1 MTARARLVIAAAL
14 SCGAVV
20 CGCGSSNDGPA
31 PVAPTD
37 AGPDGAEPVDASPP
51 PHPTP
56 ERLEFK
62 PVAPLPAG
70 EQILF
75 NDWNGAPNALWSMT
89 PDGSSATKVFTIGR
103 VWAFGVSHGVDKIAF
118 SAFDPDQ
125 EAHFGV
131 AIGDAIQHT
140 WLYDVATQSITPLSK
155 GNVNDE
161 CHAFSADDKTLF
173 VCRRYDFHFEDIDG
187 ERYVVNKGWRIAA
200 IDVATSATTFLSP
213 DLKGEYHLGPQQLP
227 GGARLLYSITK
238 VTPPPT
244 KYSVVSTGL
253 PAGGEATLVR
263 ADASRASLAPDGK
276 RYAYANPLEKG
287 ALYVGELGATAATK
301 IATAAGSDLTWSPDG
316 TRLAY
321 LRFDDDKNCSD
332 IEVVKAD
339 GSQADAPTRLRECL
353 PGAEFI
359 TQLAWVIR
367 K

>member
-1 MTARARLVIAAAL
+1 MTARALCAAQL
-14 SCGAVV
+14 LAVL
-20 CGCGSSNDGPA
+20 CGCGSSKDDPA

-37 AGPDGAEPVDASPP
+37 AGSETTADAEPVDTAPP

-62 PVAPLPAG
+62 PVAPLPSG
-70 EQILF
+70 EQLLF
-75 NDWNGAPNALWSMT
+75 NDWNGTPNAIWSMT

-103 VWAFGVSHGVDKIAF
+103 VWAFGVSRGVDKIAF

-125 EAHFGV
+125 EAHYGI

-140 WLYDVATQSITPLSK
+140 WLYDVATQTITPLSK

-161 CHAFSADDKTLF
+161 CHAFSDDDKTLF
-173 VCRRYDFHFEDIDG
+173 VCRRYDFHFEDVDG

-200 IDVATSATTFLSP
+200 IDLATAATTFLSP
-213 DLKGEYHLGPQQLP
+213 DISGEYHLGPQQLP
-227 GGARLLYSITK
+227 GARLLYSITK

-244 KYSVVSTGL
+244 KYSVVSAAL

-263 ADASRASLAPDGK
+263 PNASRASVAPDGK
-276 RYAYANPLEKG
+276 RYAYANTLEKG
-287 ALYVGELGATAATK
+287 ALYVGELGSASATR
-301 IATAAGSDLTWSPDG
+301 ISSVAGSDLTWSPDG
-316 TRLAY
+316 TRVAY
-321 LRFDDDKNCSD
+321 LRFDGAKNCSD

-353 PGAEFI
+353 PGAEFV
-359 TQLAWVIR
+359 TQLAWVTR